1 MIVNDLTFNELSELI
16 GSFLS
21 LKDQHEIFRV
31 LSHFYDQ
38 EIKSRDDLYGQTRIK
53 LFYKGF
59 SFHFPHMRQS
69 NSGNLS
75 FILEFK
81 KRQGIWD
88 KIFGRD
94 TNEIVKDLENICKN
108 NIHDIEFS
116 CLSHT
121 EKYEDCTI
129 VYHYHKKALN
139 KDWQKGYDISPV
151 LIAPDAHHGNCFI
164 EFLFNSACFRE
175 TGAGVVSLSSNWT
188 TNIFN
193 LSQGIK
199 DDSKKLLNEIL

>member
-21 LKDQHEIFRV
+21 LKGQDEIFKT

-38 EIKSRDDLYGQTRIK
+38 EIKSRDDIYGQARIK

-59 SFHFPHMRQS
+59 SFRFPHVRQS
-69 NSGNLS
+69 NSDNLS

-88 KIFGRD
+88 KIFGG
-94 TNEIVKDLENICKN
+94 NIKEIVNDLEKICKN

-116 CLSHT
+116 CLSHN
-121 EKYEDCTI
+121 EKYENCSI
-129 VYHYHKKALN
+129 IYHYHKNALN
-139 KDWQKGYDISPV
+139 EDWQIGYDISPL

-164 EFLFNSACFRE
+164 EFLFNSACFRKTE
-175 TGAGVVSLSSNWT
+175 AGAVSLSPKWT
-188 TNIFN
+188 TNIYK

-199 DDSKKLLNEIL
+199 KDSQKLLNELL